1 MAVAIGQLRAA
12 ACTEAHARAKRTAP
26 PAQSRMRG
34 CCCEA
39 CLAAPRLLR
48 APKAQGYYGLW
59 QAAAGAGGADV
70 DADAGARARLDAPGR
85 ERAVSAA
92 T

>member
-1 MAVAIGQLRAA
+1 M
-12 ACTEAHARAKRTAP
+12 KRVAP

-48 APKAQGYYGLW
+48 EPKAQGYYGLW
-59 QAAAGAGGADV
+59 QAAAGAGGADA
-70 DADAGARARLDAPGR
+70 DADAGARAPGQPGAGAGG
-85 ERAVSAA
+85 AVSAA